1 MAQTETAQPRMS
13 FGAAAWRAFGLPL
26 RPMAIALA
34 VVAVPLLLQM
44 AGYIRLQALAN
55 WIEIPAA
62 MAEHRDP
69 LADARAA
76 LLKVPA
82 EFPALAARATQEGH
96 WHFVNRS
103 GETLTVG
110 TPEEMQRLATLLL
123 PDAKSADRMTI
134 VVPLESLARYRAAFK
149 DLPNGSTLR
158 AVAAGESFPVLGRP
172 DLAGER
178 LFIEVRPGILLD
190 AGDETGAREALWQ
203 LQRPIERA
211 RVRILALEPGGP
223 STLAPLPRKDPGTGR
238 ALVDVIDPASLAQ
251 AMGTVRG
258 QTLIVT
264 GRVDNGVLYVQ
275 PSSGAERGVLVSD
288 LLAAAD
294 ASDANLV
301 ILKSASTPRQPGG
314 RNWFWQRIE
323 VKGLESGLARP
334 RLVDLLE
341 AIGGTH
347 ARFLASARVAGDR
360 TSLDLQAG
368 QGLPAGANT
377 PSVREMLLDAFGDV
391 TGRVVA
397 SSVEASLRSAVRQR
411 EIDRRIVP
419 ALPSVAQAG
428 YVLLFVVG
436 LVGLPVA
443 RRWWTRIWPPED
455 RAEYG
460 NVAGYHAACAIRM
473 AIFLGLFLPVAALL
487 AAPKALG
494 DLLLGPF
501 RRSPGKGVPAS

>member
-1 MAQTETAQPRMS
+1 MAQTETAEPRVN
-13 FGAAAWRAFGLPL
+13 FGMAGWRLFGLPVRTL
-26 RPMAIALA
+26 AVALA
-34 VVAVPLLLQM
+34 LIAVPLLLQL
-44 AGYIRLQALAN
+44 AGTIRLQALAS
-55 WIEIPAA
+55 WVEVPAA
-62 MAEHRDP
+62 MAEHREP
-69 LADARAA
+69 LAEARAA
-76 LLKVPA
+76 LQKMPVDM
-82 EFPALAARATQEGH
+82 PALAARATQEGH

-103 GETLTVG
+103 GETLTAG
-110 TPEEMQRLATLLL
+110 TPDEMQRLATLLL
-123 PDAKSADRMTI
+123 PDAKPADRITI
-134 VVPLESLARYRAAFK
+134 VVPLESLARYRPAFK
-149 DLPNGSTLR
+149 DLPKGSTLR
-158 AVAAGESFPVLGRP
+158 AVAAGESFPILGRA
-172 DLAGER
+172 DSAGEG
-178 LFIEVRPGILLD
+178 LFVEVRPGILLD
-190 AGDETGAREALWQ
+190 TADEARAREALWQ

-223 STLAPLPRKDPGTGR
+223 STLAPLPRKDPDTGR
-238 ALVDVIDPASLAQ
+238 AMVDVIDPASLAQ
-251 AMGTVRG
+251 AMGSVRG

-334 RLVDLLE
+334 RLVDLLD

-347 ARFLASARVAGDR
+347 ARFLASARVTGDR

-368 QGLPAGANT
+368 QGLPAGANV

-397 SSVEASLRSAVRQR
+397 NSVEASLRSAARQR

-428 YVLLFVVG
+428 YVLLFIVG
-436 LVGLPVA
+436 LAGLPVA
-443 RRWWTRIWPPED
+443 RRWWARIWPPED

-473 AIFLGLFLPVAALL
+473 AIFLGLFLPIAALL

-494 DLLLGPF
+494 GVLLRPF
-501 RRSPGKGVPAS
+501 RRSPVNGTSAA